1 MIIIQFDADKR
12 WAAVCE
18 VSKFP
23 PVICWFLTHI
33 YDYQGRM
40 SVEGLSEF
48 VTYEIF
54 LKKSKARRI
63 YHVTSAQE
71 NLEIALTEI
80 L

>member
-1 MIIIQFDADKR
+1 MLR
-12 WAAVCE
+12 E
-18 VSKFP
+18 N
-23 PVICWFLTHI
+23 HI

>member
-1 MIIIQFDADKR
+1 
-12 WAAVCE
+12 
-18 VSKFP
+18 
-23 PVICWFLTHI
+23 
-33 YDYQGRM
+33 M

-80 L
+80 LQKCKAITMLLFKAFGMGHLPEETVMQIV